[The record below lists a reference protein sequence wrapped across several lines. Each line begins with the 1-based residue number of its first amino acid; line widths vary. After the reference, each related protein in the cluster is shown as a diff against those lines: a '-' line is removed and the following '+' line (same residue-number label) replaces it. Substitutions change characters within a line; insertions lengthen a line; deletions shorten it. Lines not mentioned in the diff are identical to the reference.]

1 MNENMNPIESLEEI
15 KSYMQKST
23 RFLSLS
29 GWSGIWVGACGLVS
43 GLLAMYLLRE
53 ATISPVNY
61 NYYGENFKGE
71 IFYAVKKTLRIKL
84 LILAFFTFLA
94 AVSGGFFF
102 SARKAKKDGVPFV
115 NHVFRRMIVNFSIP
129 LITGGLVCLSFIY
142 HNYIILVAPATLIF
156 YGFALFMVAR
166 DTLDEI
172 KTLALLEILLGIVS
186 FFLLKYNMICWIIGF
201 GVLHVVYGI
210 IMRNKYDKHH

>member
-1 MNENMNPIESLEEI
+1 MNENLNPIESLEEI
-15 KSYMQKST
+15 KSYMKKST

-29 GWSGIWVGACGLVS
+29 GWCGIWVGGCGLIS

-53 ATISPVNY
+53 ATISPLNY
-61 NYYGENFKGE
+61 NYYGNDFKGG
-71 IFYAVKKTLRIKL
+71 IFYSIKETLKIKL

-102 SARKAKKDGVPFV
+102 SARKAKKDGVPFI
-115 NHVFRRMIVNFSIP
+115 NHIFRRMAINFSIP
-129 LITGGLVCLSFIY
+129 LIAGGLVCLSFIY
-142 HNYIILVAPATLIF
+142 HNYIILITPATLVF
-156 YGFALFMVAR
+156 YGFALLMIAR

-172 KTLALLEILLGIVS
+172 KTLALLEILLGVLS

-201 GVLHVVYGI
+201 GILHIIYGI
-210 IMRNKYDKHH
+210 IMWNKYEKS